1 MKLLFL
7 LIFYPLDLTRDPVA
21 YSTPSFW
28 YGPWSTEPAEGPTLE
43 ERERG
48 GYVGKWANRG
58 AGHGAGALGRA
69 MLMLLISWGHPS

>member
-7 LIFYPLDLTRDPVA
+7 LTFYPLDLTRDPVV

-43 ERERG
+43 EREEG
-48 GYVGKWANRG
+48 
-58 AGHGAGALGRA
+58 
-69 MLMLLISWGHPS
+69 M

>member
-43 ERERG
+43 ERERWVCREVG
-48 GYVGKWANRG
+48 QSGRGSRRRRAGEGYANVVDI
-58 AGHGAGALGRA
+58 LG
-69 MLMLLISWGHPS
+69 PP